1 MRVVENI
8 QNDLTALHLDA
19 DNLVGVVLPELG
31 AKIASLKW
39 QGRELL
45 AQNPHKALRPACYA
59 APYAEF
65 DASGFDECLP
75 TIGPCAYPEA
85 PWQNVEA
92 PDHGEVWSTPWDWEV
107 EPEALHLWCQSVRF
121 HYDFHKTLS
130 VPAPGRLRL
139 QYVLHNRADW
149 PFKFLWSSHP
159 LLALRPGQRIS
170 LPPDV
175 RVRVDWSRDER
186 LGRPLDEH
194 AWPHTTDRAGQ
205 AVDLSLI
212 LPPDVCRVDKLY
224 TTRLREGWC
233 ALHDEATG
241 QYTAFLF
248 SPETIPYVGLSINL
262 GGWPVDGP
270 GYYNLG
276 LEPCLGFP
284 DRLDLAIEH
293 GAHAV
298 AQPGECLTW
307 QLDMCA
313 GTAPNLT
320 AEIKRLQTA
329 TMAAGPLYR
338 PEARQ

>member
-1 MRVVENI
+1 MRVVKHI
-8 QNDLTALHLDA
+8 QNDLTALRLDA
-19 DNLVGVVLPELG
+19 GNLAATVLPELG
-31 AKIASLKW
+31 AKIASLRW

-45 AQNPHKALRPACYA
+45 AQNPLTPLRPARYA

-85 PWQNVEA
+85 PWQDVEA
-92 PDHGEVWSTPWDWEV
+92 PDHGEVWSIPWDWEV
-107 EPEALHLWCQSVRF
+107 MPEALHLWCRSVRF

-130 VPAPGRLRL
+130 VPGPGRLRL
-139 QYVLHNRADW
+139 QYGLHNRADR

-159 LLALRPGQRIS
+159 LLALQPGLRIC
-170 LPPDV
+170 LPPDG

-194 AWPHTTDRAGQ
+194 PWPHTIDRAGR

-212 LPPDVCRVDKLY
+212 LPPDAGLVDKLY

-270 GYYNLG
+270 AYYNLG

-284 DRLDLAIEH
+284 DRLDLAIER

-298 AQPGECLTW
+298 AQPGERLTW
-307 QLDMCA
+307 QMDLA
-313 GTAPNLT
+313 VGAAPNLA
-320 AEIKRLQTA
+320 AEIKRLNNA
-329 TMAAGPLYR
+329 AMAGGDGSR
-338 PEARQ
+338 PGARQ